1 MILSKIRRV
10 LLERLSYLW
19 NRVIFLKKSS
29 SVPVMLQL
37 SQVECGAACLA
48 MILSYHGRK
57 TRVSEC
63 RAYCGGGR
71 DGVDAAA
78 IADAARHFGLRVR
91 AYSLSIEEL
100 EHIGLPAIIHWKFNH
115 FVVLEHCSPTKIVIV
130 DPAVGRHHVS
140 PQEFNIGFTGVALTF
155 EPDVHF
161 KKGPG
166 ESPSVWKYYLD
177 NVFHNRAAVRIL
189 FQILVTSVILQ
200 ALGLILPVFT
210 KILIDHVL
218 VLNMHDLLLILG
230 LGLLILVLGHMVIHY
245 LRGASLVYLQGCVD
259 SQMMVNF
266 LKHVLTLPYRFFQ
279 QRQSGDLLMRL
290 SSNITIRETITNQ
303 TMSVVLD
310 GVFVLGYL
318 AILIFNAPSFAVIV
332 LLLGGCQIAILLG
345 TKRKM
350 LQLMQND
357 LAASAQTQS
366 YLVEMLR
373 GIAMVK
379 ASGSEDR
386 ALESWSN
393 KFFKELNISLE
404 RHHLLVVVDT
414 AMRTI
419 QLASPLILLWVGGFM
434 VINGTISLGTM
445 LALQALGIAF
455 LIPLGSM
462 IETARQWQLLGA
474 YLERIEDII
483 AAKPERSPSQIGAAP
498 RLQGSIA
505 VEHLRFCYDSG
516 STPVLKDISFS
527 IEARQKLALV
537 GRTGAGKSTLAL
549 LLLGLYKPT
558 EGRILYDSVSI
569 SDIDLRDLRRQFGAV
584 LQESFLFYG
593 SIRQNIAFI
602 NPHLPLED
610 IIEASRIAAIHD
622 EIMQMPMG
630 YETLIAEGG
639 IGLSGG
645 QRQRLSIARAIVH
658 KPAILLLDEATSHL
672 DAVTED
678 TVDRNLN
685 VQVGTRIVIAHRLS
699 TIQNADLILVLEDG
713 RIVEKG
719 RHQELMSRKGY
730 YRDLVKIQIGRGSGA
745 QG

>member
-1 MILSKIRRV
+1 MILSKIHRV
-10 LLERLSYLW
+10 LSERLPYLW
-19 NRVIFLKKSS
+19 NKITFSKKSS
-29 SVPVMLQL
+29 TVPVMLQL
-37 SQVECGAACLA
+37 SQAECGAACLA
-48 MILSYHGRK
+48 MILTYHGRK

-71 DGVDAAA
+71 DGVNAEA
-78 IADAARHFGLRVR
+78 IADAARHFGLRAK

-100 EHIGLPAIIHWKFNH
+100 DHIGLPAIIHWKFNH
-115 FVVLEHCSPTKIVIV
+115 FVVLEHWSPTKIVIV
-130 DPAVGRHHVS
+130 DPAVGRHPVS
-140 PQEFNIGFTGVALTF
+140 PQEFNAGFTGVALTF
-155 EPDVHF
+155 EPDARF
-161 KKGPG
+161 KTGPA
-166 ESPSVWKYYLD
+166 ESTSVWKYYLD
-177 NVFHNRAAVRIL
+177 NLLHNRAAVRIL
-189 FQILVTSVILQ
+189 LQILATSVILQ

-210 KILIDHVL
+210 KILVDHVL
-218 VLNMHDLLLILG
+218 VLNLHDLLQILG
-230 LGLLILVLGHMVIHY
+230 LGLLILVLGHMFIYY
-245 LRGASLVYLQGCVD
+245 LRGALLVYLQGCVD

-303 TMSVVLD
+303 TLSVVLD

-318 AILIFNAPSFAVIV
+318 AILIFNAPRFAAIV
-332 LLLGGCQIAILLG
+332 LLLGGFQIVILLG
-345 TKRKM
+345 TKRKI

-404 RHHLLVVVDT
+404 RHHLLAVVDT
-414 AMRTI
+414 AIRTI
-419 QLASPLILLWVGGFM
+419 QLASPLVLLWVGGFM
-434 VINGTISLGTM
+434 VINGILSLGTM

-474 YLERIEDII
+474 YLERIEDVI
-483 AAKPERSPSQIGAAP
+483 AAKPERSPSQISAAP
-498 RLQGSIA
+498 RLQGAIA
-505 VEHLRFCYDSG
+505 LEHLSFCYDSG
-516 STPVLKDISFS
+516 STPVLKDISFN

-549 LLLGLYKPT
+549 LLLGLYQPT
-558 EGRILYDSVSI
+558 EGRILYDRVPI
-569 SDIDLRDLRRQFGAV
+569 SDMDLRDLRRQFGAV

-610 IIEASRIAAIHD
+610 IIEAAKIAAIHD

-630 YETLIAEGG
+630 YETLISEGG

-730 YRDLVKIQIGRGSGA
+730 YRDLVKIQMSSLSSHE
-745 QG
+745 

>member
-1 MILSKIRRV
+1 MILSKIHRILSKALS
-10 LLERLSYLW
+10 LL
-19 NRVIFLKKSS
+19 RVITHFSKRSS

-37 SQVECGAACLA
+37 SQAECGAACLA
-48 MILSYHGRK
+48 MVLSYNGRK

-63 RAYCGGGR
+63 RTYCGGGR
-71 DGVDAAA
+71 DGVNAAA
-78 IADAARHFGLRVR
+78 IAEAAGHFGLKVK

-100 EHIGLPAIIHWKFNH
+100 EHIRFPAIIHWKFNH
-115 FVVLEHCSPTKIVIV
+115 FVVLEHWSPNKITMV
-130 DPAVGRHHVS
+130 DPAIGRHPVS
-140 PQEFNIGFTGVALTF
+140 PQEFNDGFTGVALTF
-155 EPDVHF
+155 EPDARF
-161 KKGPG
+161 KTGPA
-166 ESPSVWKYYLD
+166 ESRSVWKYYLD
-177 NVFHNRAAVRIL
+177 NLLHNRAAVRTL
-189 FQILVTSVILQ
+189 LQILATSIILQ

-245 LRGASLVYLQGCVD
+245 LRGALLVYLQGCVD

-266 LKHVLTLPYRFFQ
+266 LKHVLTLPYRFFE

-303 TMSVVLD
+303 TLSVALD

-318 AILIFNAPSFAVIV
+318 AILIFNAPRFAAIV
-332 LLLGGCQIAILLG
+332 LLLGGFQIAILLG
-345 TKRKM
+345 TKRKI

-357 LAASAQTQS
+357 LAASAATQS
-366 YLVEMLR
+366 YLVEILR

-414 AMRTI
+414 AIHTI
-419 QLASPLILLWVGGFM
+419 QMASPLVLLWVGGFM
-434 VINGTISLGTM
+434 VINGILSLGTM

-474 YLERIEDII
+474 YLERIEDVID
-483 AAKPERSPSQIGAAP
+483 AKPEQSVSPVGASP
-498 RLQGSIA
+498 RLQGAIA
-505 VEHLRFCYDSG
+505 GEHLNFCYDSG
-516 STPVLKDISFS
+516 STPVLKDISFN

-549 LLLGLYKPT
+549 LLLGLYQPT
-558 EGRILYDSVSI
+558 EGRILYDGVPI
-569 SDIDLRDLRRQFGAV
+569 SEIDLHDLRRQFGAV
-584 LQESFLFYG
+584 LQESFLFHG

-602 NPHLPLED
+602 NPNLPLED
-610 IIEASRIAAIHD
+610 ITEAARIAAIHD

-630 YETLIAEGG
+630 YETLISEGG

-685 VQVGTRIVIAHRLS
+685 ARVGTRIVIAHRLS

-713 RIVEKG
+713 RIVEQG
-719 RHQELMSRKGY
+719 RHEELMARKGFY
-730 YRDLVKIQIGRGSGA
+730 SDLVRTQMVGRGSGV
-745 QG
+745 